1 MQNKKR
7 RKWIFR
13 ILLLAAA
20 GLGLWLA
27 ALGIEVTNYAR
38 QTSQEP
44 ADAAIVLGA
53 AVYRNR
59 PSPVFRERINHAVDL
74 FHQGQVRALIFTGG
88 KGPGDAVSE
97 GEAGREYALAAGV
110 PDSAIFIETTSENTL
125 ENLEN
130 AQEIIETQGFERVLL
145 VSDPL
150 HMRRAMLNAED
161 LGLDADPSPTT
172 TSRYRSLRTQMRF
185 LLREVYYL
193 AVYQILSV

>member
-13 ILLLAAA
+13 ILILAAA

-44 ADAAIVLGA
+44 ADAAVVLGA

-59 PSPVFRERINHAVDL
+59 PSPVYRERINHAVDL

-110 PDSAIFIETTSENTL
+110 PESAIFIETTSENTL

-130 AQEIIETQGFERVLL
+130 AQEIIETQGFKSILL

-150 HMRRAMLNAED
+150 HMRRAMFNADD
-161 LGLDADPSPTT
+161 LGLDAESSPTT
-172 TSRYRSLRTQMRF
+172 TSRYRSLHTQMRF

>member
-13 ILLLAAA
+13 ILILAAA
-20 GLGLWLA
+20 GLGLWFA
-27 ALGIEVTNYAR
+27 ALGVEVTNFAR

-44 ADAAIVLGA
+44 ADAAVVLGA

-59 PSPVFRERINHAVDL
+59 PSPVYRERINHAVDL
-74 FHQGQVRALIFTGG
+74 FHQGQVSALIFTGG

-110 PDSAIFIETTSENTL
+110 PESAIFIETTSENTL

-130 AQEIIETQGFERVLL
+130 AQEIIETQGFERILL

-193 AVYQILSV
+193 AVYQILTI

>member
-1 MQNKKR
+1 M
-7 RKWIFR
+7 I
-13 ILLLAAA
+13 LAAA

-44 ADAAIVLGA
+44 ADAAVVLGA

-59 PSPVFRERINHAVDL
+59 PSPVYRERINHAVDL

-110 PDSAIFIETTSENTL
+110 PESAIFIETTSENTL

-130 AQEIIETQGFERVLL
+130 AQEIIETQGFKSILL

-150 HMRRAMLNAED
+150 HMRRAMFNADD
-161 LGLDADPSPTT
+161 LGLDAESSPTT
-172 TSRYRSLRTQMRF
+172 TSRYRSLHTQMRF